1 MSTARSPA
9 RSGGHSSI
17 RSGSPHASESSLVIN
32 SHPAPLLT
40 LRIAGLG
47 HHFELTLES
56 TCTLLDL
63 KKEIEKKIDL
73 APEYQRLVAK
83 HKTMDDDSMVLGG
96 TIYNV
101 DQSHAVQSIGIGLQ
115 NRAKILLLHSSQY
128 TVDKAGVDALTA
140 LSKEI
145 AEVDARRV
153 ARDIGNEEVHELIT
167 QLCCKIDGV
176 ETNGSEALRR
186 MRKSTIRK
194 AEGVAKKSDES
205 RRGIDP

>member
-1 MSTARSPA
+1 
-9 RSGGHSSI
+9 
-17 RSGSPHASESSLVIN
+17 
-32 SHPAPLLT
+32 
-40 LRIAGLG
+40 
-47 HHFELTLES
+47 
-56 TCTLLDL
+56 
-63 KKEIEKKIDL
+63 
-73 APEYQRLVAK
+73 
-83 HKTMDDDSMVLGG
+83 MVLGG

-115 NRAKILLLHSSQY
+115 DRAKILLLHSAQY
-128 TVDKAGVDALTA
+128 TVDKTGVDALTA
-140 LSKEI
+140 LSKQI

-153 ARDIGNEEVHELIT
+153 SRDIGNQEVHELIT